1 MQKRKLGVDSS
12 GRAGLQLHFS
22 FADVHLPLTAATHEV
37 ERQRTVTQVLLE
49 IYMMTSFEMLEK
61 TAVISVKGA
70 EVQDERASGGD
81 QAAHY
86 LPRQLVVN
94 TISLQDVAVKYSTAL
109 SNHIKALFARTEH
122 LPANYN
128 RADSK
133 AETNGMDDAFRHACQ
148 LVVESSSFL
157 IGNQDPNDI
166 VKNAPTFI
174 KAAVN
179 VYQSR
184 SNVAFH
190 LAIKGLGDKLNG
202 ERVFETERE
211 RWTMQ
216 IEILRCY
223 LKVNGIHQ
231 SINEELTSER
241 LESTFHAYSRYM
253 SSRL

>member
-1 MQKRKLGVDSS
+1 
-12 GRAGLQLHFS
+12 
-22 FADVHLPLTAATHEV
+22 
-37 ERQRTVTQVLLE
+37 
-49 IYMMTSFEMLEK
+49 MMVGFGMLNK
-61 TAVISVKGA
+61 DDRIAVKGA

-86 LPRQLVVN
+86 LPRQLTVN

-128 RADSK
+128 RADSR
-133 AETNGMDDAFRHACQ
+133 AETSGMDDAFRHACQ
-148 LVVESSSFL
+148 LVVASSPFL
-157 IGNQDPNDI
+157 IPGQDAGDV

-179 VYQSR
+179 LYQSR
-184 SNVAFH
+184 AKVAFH
-190 LAIKGLGDKLNG
+190 LAIKSLEDKLNG

-216 IEILRCY
+216 IAILECY
-223 LKVNGIHQ
+223 LKVGGIHQ

-241 LESTFHAYSRYM
+241 VESAFHTYTRYNQ
-253 SSRL
+253 